1 MFFDKNII
9 FNKKYLLII
18 PKDKSSYIKY
28 FNYTFKN
35 VFIYD
40 YENDPDSLNNIK
52 YNNFTEIIF
61 VDFLPYYEEFIT
73 NNGQDFT
80 IKFIITEPLGAFS
93 DNGKYS
99 TFKNIMRLFDNN
111 IIKSLGVIDKNLYE
125 VLSVKHKNIYKID
138 LDIPKNKGITKNFGQ
153 TIGILSN
160 QGDPKHS
167 FYNALS
173 AIKLNNHIA
182 KIMKPNK
189 ETKNFAKLFKIK
201 ILSCNNYSDL
211 IKNNLVNV
219 YVNFTNNNNCLFY
232 ESMDQ
237 GIPCII
243 GNNDLELNEYLKNN
257 LVVKSDDSVD
267 EIAEKIEN
275 ALKNRKKIIEE
286 YNKIRDNYTKNV
298 IEKLEKFLE
307 CKIET
312 EVHNDYKKILSII
325 VPIYNTE
332 KYLDGC
338 LKSIIK
344 ALPNKFRIN
353 TEILLIN
360 DGSTDN
366 SSKIAMKYEKKYPK
380 LIKYYNQKN
389 RGLGNVRNFGL
400 KVSQGKY
407 ISSIDSDDII
417 HKNFYKEFFATLDEN
432 VDIIICDWLSITTN
446 SKFDTAAL
454 DTLLPFDSKYK
465 KILYATIMPS
475 ACNKIVKKSLYNNIK
490 FIENKKYEDLSA
502 NPIIMLK
509 AQTIKYVNKSYYGY
523 MLSPG
528 SIMRSNAGI
537 DMIDILKILDDRI
550 KKASLLNSTSHIE
563 FINYVYWWRLEE
575 LFFNQLYNLD
585 KKELK
590 SFIDHYYANIKEI
603 SDLLF
608 KNNEFV
614 NDIINLFDEGTKEY
628 IFKRNKA
635 IINNQLYE
643 FIINAINNN
652 NYKIITAAM
661 ILYNIDNRKK

>member
-1 MFFDKNII
+1 M
-9 FNKKYLLII
+9 
-18 PKDKSSYIKY
+18 
-28 FNYTFKN
+28 
-35 VFIYD
+35 
-40 YENDPDSLNNIK
+40 
-52 YNNFTEIIF
+52 
-61 VDFLPYYEEFIT
+61 
-73 NNGQDFT
+73 
-80 IKFIITEPLGAFS
+80 
-93 DNGKYS
+93 
-99 TFKNIMRLFDNN
+99 
-111 IIKSLGVIDKNLYE
+111 
-125 VLSVKHKNIYKID
+125 
-138 LDIPKNKGITKNFGQ
+138 
-153 TIGILSN
+153 
-160 QGDPKHS
+160 
-167 FYNALS
+167 
-173 AIKLNNHIA
+173 
-182 KIMKPNK
+182 
-189 ETKNFAKLFKIK
+189 
-201 ILSCNNYSDL
+201 
-211 IKNNLVNV
+211 
-219 YVNFTNNNNCLFY
+219 
-232 ESMDQ
+232 
-237 GIPCII
+237 
-243 GNNDLELNEYLKNN
+243 
-257 LVVKSDDSVD
+257 
-267 EIAEKIEN
+267 
-275 ALKNRKKIIEE
+275 
-286 YNKIRDNYTKNV
+286 
-298 IEKLEKFLE
+298 
-307 CKIET
+307 
-312 EVHNDYKKILSII
+312 
-325 VPIYNTE
+325 
-332 KYLDGC
+332 
-338 LKSIIK
+338 
-344 ALPNKFRIN
+344 PNKFRIN

-475 ACNKIVKKSLYNNIK
+475 ACNKIVKKSLYNNVK

-509 AQTIKYVNKSYYGY
+509 AQTIKYINKSYYGY

-590 SFIDHYYANIKEI
+590 RFIDYYYANIKEI

-614 NDIINLFDEGTKEY
+614 NDIINLFDEETKEY

-652 NYKIITAAM
+652 NNYKIITAAM